1 MVALLSAATAA
12 VTPSPAVSAANQ
24 LFIGGSWR
32 DAADGGTFELVDPA
46 TEQVVDRV
54 ARATPSDVDA
64 ALHAA
69 RSAFEVWRQ
78 TAAWE
83 RSAVLRRGA
92 ALLHERI
99 EQMAAVLTQEQGK
112 PLAESRAELT
122 ATAEQLD
129 WHADEARRIYGRVV
143 DGHTRDVRISV
154 LRQPVGPVAAF
165 TAWNFPALLPMRK
178 IAPALAAGCSIV
190 LKPAEEAP
198 RTALALGQ
206 ALHDAGLPGGTL
218 NIVTGDP
225 GPIARQLLASP
236 VIRKVTLTGSIPVGR
251 ELLRLAAANLTAASM
266 ELGGHAPVL
275 VMADADLDAAAEAIV
290 RGKFRNGGQV
300 CISPSRFYV
309 HERVAERVLELVVG
323 HVERLLVGPGT
334 DEAVQVGPLINRK
347 RVDAVSELVDEAVSR
362 GATVRVGG
370 GRAPGPSRGYFYAP
384 TILDGV
390 SDEARMMREEPFG
403 PVAPFTTFASTDEAL
418 RRANS
423 VPYGLAGYVFT
434 RDLRTAHVVAEELEV
449 GMVGVNHLLLATA
462 EAPFGGVK
470 QSGFGREGGIEGIE
484 SYTVAKCVNVLL

>member
-1 MVALLSAATAA
+1 MSAAPAA
-12 VTPSPAVSAANQ
+12 STPSHAASAANQ
-24 LFIGGSWR
+24 LFIGGVWR
-32 DAADGGTFELVDPA
+32 NASDSGTFELVNPA

-54 ARATPSDVDA
+54 ARATASDVDA
-64 ALHAA
+64 ALCAVQE
-69 RSAFEVWRQ
+69 AFGVWRQ
-78 TAAWE
+78 TSAWE
-83 RSAVLRRGA
+83 RSAILRRA
-92 ALLHERI
+92 AGLLQERV
-99 EQMAAVLTQEQGK
+99 EQMAAVLTEEQGK
-112 PLAESRAELT
+112 PLAESRAELR

-129 WHADEARRIYGRVV
+129 WHADEARRIYGRIV

-178 IAPALAAGCSIV
+178 IAPALAAGCSMV

-198 RTALALGQ
+198 RTALALAQ

-218 NIVTGDP
+218 NIVTGEP

-251 ELLRLAAANLTAASM
+251 ELLRLAAENLTGASM

-300 CISPSRFYV
+300 CISPSRFYL
-309 HERVAERVLELVVG
+309 HETVAEQVLDLVV
-323 HVERLLVGPGT
+323 HHAEQLRVGPGT
-334 DEAVQVGPLINRK
+334 NEAVQVGPLINRK
-347 RVDAVSELVDEAVSR
+347 RLDAVSELVDEAIDR
-362 GATVRVGG
+362 GARIRTGG
-370 GRAPGPSRGYFYAP
+370 GAAAGLSRGYFYAP
-384 TILDGV
+384 TVLDSV
-390 SDEARMMREEPFG
+390 PDDARMMREEPFG
-403 PVAPFTTFASTDEAL
+403 PVAPFTTFASTDEVL
-418 RRANS
+418 QRANS
-423 VPYGLAGYVFT
+423 APYGLAGYVFT
-434 RDLRTAHVVAEELEV
+434 RDLRTANVVAEELEV

-470 QSGFGREGGIEGIE
+470 HSGFGREGGVEGIE
-484 SYTVAKCVNVLL
+484 SYTVAKCINVLL